1 VKSSLEIAQETKLK
15 PIEEVAL
22 DVGLTSDDIELH
34 GKTIAKISLTKERL
48 SEIKSKP
55 MGKYVLV
62 TAISPTP
69 AGEGKTTTAIGLTQG
84 LTKIGKKAIV
94 TLRQPSL
101 GPVFGIKG
109 GAAGAGFSQ
118 VLPMEEINLGFTGDF
133 SKIESAHNLLA
144 AMMDNHIF
152 RKNKL
157 NFDLTSIQ
165 FKRVMDMNDRALRQ
179 IVLASGDPTIN
190 GVTRLSGFD
199 ITAASEIMAILALA
213 KDLPD
218 LKARISRIVLG
229 RNMGGKIITASDIN
243 AQGAMTAILK
253 HAVKPNL
260 VQTIEGAPCFMH
272 SGPFGN
278 IAHGCSSIIGD
289 ELALHLS
296 DYVITEAGFGS
307 DLGAEKFFDIKCRQ
321 SGFFPN
327 LAVVV
332 TTVKALKFHGGLPY
346 DRELL
351 KIEDLQA
358 VKEGCRNLGKHVD
371 NMAAFGVPV
380 VVALNKFPT
389 DTDAEIDLIK
399 KNVEYTGA
407 NAFAVCEGVAKGG
420 DGAVELATI
429 VDNIIS
435 SNETVKPQFIYDLD
449 ESIETKISKIAKTI
463 YGAGGVKFSNTARQK
478 IDQYNKD
485 GYGELPICMAKTHLS
500 LSDDP
505 TLKGLPVDFD
515 ITINDVRISA
525 GAGFIYPITGKMLT
539 MPGLPPIPAA
549 DNIDIDDEGKIT
561 GLF

>member
-1 VKSSLEIAQETKLK
+1 MKSSLEIAQDIKLK
-15 PIEEVAL
+15 PITEVAVS
-22 DVGLTSDDIELH
+22 VGLTMDDLELH
-34 GKTIAKISLTKERL
+34 GKTIAKISLSKERKN
-48 SEIKSKP
+48 EIKAKP
-55 MGKYVLV
+55 KGKYVLV

-84 LTKIGKKAIV
+84 LVKIGKSAIV

-109 GAAGAGFSQ
+109 GAAGAGYSQ

-144 AMMDNHIF
+144 AMLDNHIF

-157 NFDLTSIQ
+157 NFDLTTIQ
-165 FKRVMDMNDRALRQ
+165 YRRAMDMNDRALRD
-179 IVLASGDPTIN
+179 IVLALGDPTIN
-190 GVTRLSGFD
+190 GVARLSGFD

-218 LKARISRIVLG
+218 LKDRMSKIVLG
-229 RNMGGKIITASDIN
+229 RNMDGKIITAADIN
-243 AQGAMTAILK
+243 AQGAMTAIMK
-253 HAVKPNL
+253 HAIKPNL
-260 VQTIEGAPCFMH
+260 VQTIEGVPCFMH

-289 ELALHLS
+289 DIALHMA

-321 SGFFPN
+321 SGHFPD

-332 TTVKALKFHGGLPY
+332 TTVKALKIHGGLPY
-346 DRELL
+346 DKELL
-351 KIEDLQA
+351 KKENLQA
-358 VKEGCRNLGKHVD
+358 VKDGCRNLGKHIE
-371 NMAAFGVPV
+371 NMTAFGVPV
-380 VVALNKFPT
+380 VVALNKFST
-389 DTDAEIDLIK
+389 DTDAEIDLIRK
-399 KNVEYTGA
+399 HVDVTG
-407 NAFAVCEGVAKGG
+407 NAFSVCEGVAKGG
-420 DGAVELATI
+420 EGAIDLATT
-429 VDNIIS
+429 VNEIINS
-435 SNETVKPQFIYDLD
+435 RDAPTPQFIYELN
-449 ESIETKISKIAKTI
+449 EPIETKITKIAKTI
-463 YGAGGVKFSNTARQK
+463 YGAGGVIFGKNAQDK
-478 IDQYNKD
+478 INQYKAD
-485 GYGELPICMAKTHLS
+485 GYGDLPICMAKTHLS

-505 TLKGLPVDFD
+505 TIKGAPKDFD

-525 GAGFIYPITGKMLT
+525 GAGFIYPITGKVLT

-549 DNIDIDDEGKIT
+549 ANIDIDDEGKIT

>member
-1 VKSSLEIAQETKLK
+1 MKSSLEIAQEAKLK
-15 PIEEVAL
+15 PIEEVAAS
-22 DVGLTSDDIELH
+22 VGLTSEDIELH
-34 GKTIAKISLTKERL
+34 GKSIAKIALSKSRL
-48 SEIKSKP
+48 NEISKSPK
-55 MGKYVLV
+55 GKYVLV

-84 LTKIGKKAIV
+84 LVKIGKKAIV

-109 GAAGAGFSQ
+109 GAAGAGYSQ

-157 NFDLTSIQ
+157 NFDLTTIQ
-165 FKRVMDMNDRALRQ
+165 YRRAMDMNDRALRD
-179 IVLASGDPTIN
+179 IVLALGDPMIN
-190 GVTRLSGFD
+190 GVARLSGFD

-218 LKARISRIVLG
+218 LKDRMSKIVLG
-229 RNMGGKIITASDIN
+229 RNMDGKIITAADIN
-243 AQGAMTAILK
+243 AQGAMTAIMK
-253 HAVKPNL
+253 HAIKPNL
-260 VQTIEGAPCFMH
+260 VQTIEGVPCFMH

-289 ELALHLS
+289 DIALHMA

-321 SGFFPN
+321 SGHFPD

-332 TTVKALKFHGGLPY
+332 TTIKALKIHGGLPY
-346 DRELL
+346 DKELL
-351 KIEDLQA
+351 KKEDLQA
-358 VKEGCRNLGKHVD
+358 VKEGCRNLGKHVG
-371 NMAAFGVPV
+371 NMEAFGVPV

-389 DTDAEIDLIK
+389 DTDAEIALIK
-399 KNVEYTGA
+399 KHVDITG
-407 NAFAVCEGVAKGG
+407 NAFSVCEGVAKGG
-420 DGAVELATI
+420 EGAVDLATV
-429 VDNIIS
+429 VDNIIAS
-435 SNETVKPQFIYDLD
+435 RDPPTPQFIYELN
-449 ESIETKISKIAKTI
+449 EPIEEKITKIAKTI
-463 YGAGGVKFSNTARQK
+463 YGAGGVVFSKTAQMK
-478 IDQYNKD
+478 INQYKED
-485 GYGELPICMAKTHLS
+485 GYGDLPICMAKTHLS
-500 LSDDP
+500 LTDDP
-505 TLKGLPVDFD
+505 TVKGAPQDFD

-525 GAGFIYPITGKMLT
+525 GAGFIYPITGKVLT

-549 DNIDIDDEGKIT
+549 VNIDIDDEGKIT